1 MWKREMS
8 LEYDLVLNRGL
19 IIDPDREIEFV
30 GNVGIKNGVIQYLG
44 SNDITGVKEIDCT
57 DLIISPGF
65 IDLHSH
71 GQDPENYSIQV
82 SDGVTSALELE
93 YGTDDVKA
101 WYSSREGKSCVNYLS
116 LIHI

>member
-44 SNDITGVKEIDCT
+44 SNDITGVKEIG
-57 DLIISPGF
+57 I
-65 IDLHSH
+65 H
-71 GQDPENYSIQV
+71 QE
-82 SDGVTSALELE
+82 
-93 YGTDDVKA
+93 K
-101 WYSSREGKSCVNYLS
+101 VNRVV
-116 LIHI
+116 IME

>member
-44 SNDITGVKEIDCT
+44 SNDITGVKEID
-57 DLIISPGF
+57 
-65 IDLHSH
+65 
-71 GQDPENYSIQV
+71 
-82 SDGVTSALELE
+82 
-93 YGTDDVKA
+93 
-101 WYSSREGKSCVNYLS
+101 
-116 LIHI
+116 